1 MTTAGTPAG
10 SAEIPRQLADDRA
23 GGPGSP
29 VRPRKVACFL
39 PSLGGGGAERV
50 VLNVATALARRGYSV
65 DLVLGSPKGS
75 YMDQLAGELDV
86 VSLKCRK
93 TIFGVLPLGRYL
105 MRRRPDVLMSA
116 TETANIVAVAAT
128 RWAPGRPVRTVLR
141 QGNTFS
147 TVRSA
152 TPGARRLLFPLLR
165 WALRRADAVVAVSS
179 GVAGDLARHVL
190 RADQGAWV
198 IPNPVL
204 REQVVA
210 DAALPAAHAWLQD
223 DTSPVVLAV
232 GRLVPE
238 KDYPTLL
245 AAFARVAQARRVR
258 LVILGDGR
266 ERERLTTLARRLR
279 IAEVVDMPGF
289 QRNPYAYMARAHV
302 VVLSSRSE
310 GMPNV
315 LVEAMAC
322 GTPVVSTDCP
332 HGPREV
338 LADGKWGKLVPVGD
352 SEAMSAAILQT
363 LDEVPD
369 RESLGARARC
379 FSLKRAVDAYER
391 VLFPNGADLASRGGL
406 VQRRFRATSPM
417 SPQSDGRHL
426 RSSPTALEV

>member
-1 MTTAGTPAG
+1 MTTAGTLAGPAY
-10 SAEIPRQLADDRA
+10 
-23 GGPGSP
+23 GPGSP
-29 VRPRKVACFL
+29 VRSRKLVCFL

-65 DLVLGSPKGS
+65 DLVLGSPKGA
-75 YMDQLAGELDV
+75 YMDQLSCELDV

-93 TIFGVLPLGRYL
+93 MVFGVLPLVRYL
-105 MRRRPDVLMSA
+105 MRRRPDVLMS
-116 TETANIVAVAAT
+116 TSEVANIVAVVAT

-141 QGNTFS
+141 QANTFS
-147 TVRSA
+147 ATRSA
-152 TPGARRLLFPLLR
+152 ATGARRLVFPLLKR
-165 WALRRADAVVAVSS
+165 ALRRADAVVTVSS
-179 GVAGDLARHVL
+179 GVAADLTRHVL
-190 RADQGAWV
+190 RADQDAWS
-198 IPNPVL
+198 IPNPAF
-204 REQVVA
+204 REQIVK
-210 DAALPAAHAWLQD
+210 DAALPATHAWLQD
-223 DTSPVVLAV
+223 DVSPVVLAV

-245 AAFARVAQARRVR
+245 AAFARVVQARRAR
-258 LVILGDGR
+258 LLILGDGR
-266 ERERLTTLARRLR
+266 ERDGLTALARRLR

-302 VVLSSRSE
+302 FVLSSRSE

-352 SEAMSAAILQT
+352 SEAMAAAILQT

-379 FSLKRAVDAYER
+379 FSLERAVDAYER
-391 VLFPNGADLASRGGL
+391 VLFPDAAELAKVNSLQPPPDDSTSRST
-406 VQRRFRATSPM
+406 RKPRSRKKDATSSAPAT
-417 SPQSDGRHL
+417 SNG
-426 RSSPTALEV
+426 